1 MISEL
6 KKQVAEWAGLHEVD
20 GIFKGSG
27 GCPSLILLGSWF
39 CSGSSQ
45 RKTHLLMT
53 TTNFSYD
60 DVISQSRA
68 VRVSP
73 AVPVG
78 AQRFPVTP
86 ESCVFLS
93 PFVLGGSSNISRT
106 NGAGEPRAGRVSRSV
121 N

>member
-68 VRVSP
+68 VRVSQEDP
-73 AVPVG
+73 LVVNPGIRTLASCACRSAAVPRYTGVL
-78 AQRFPVTP
+78 RLPVP
-86 ESCVFLS
+86 VR
-93 PFVLGGSSNISRT
+93 SR
-106 NGAGEPRAGRVSRSV
+106 RLL
-121 N
+121 